1 MADVVP
7 ICGPCSISQRAC
19 IYASEPRPARLPDTQ
34 PDGSIARHVTD
45 VPDGT
50 SSVSGATPEQVIP
63 GQHPLFSA
71 PIADHSFQGCSPEGG
86 SQLLTADLAS
96 TRWLDLLA
104 ADAAQADEG
113 FSLAPSLTLEQQ
125 TSPAEGYRDLLQ
137 GPGQV
142 DVGVTLSTE
151 SPTKER
157 YAWRSEEDI
166 ILQPHEARLFRSFA
180 ERAASWVRYRMIIW
194 IIPLFTC

>member
-1 MADVVP
+1 MAEVAP

-19 IYASEPRPARLPDTQ
+19 IYASEPRPARLPNTQ
-34 PDGSIARHVTD
+34 PDGNIARHATD
-45 VPDGT
+45 VPDAT
-50 SSVSGATPEQVIP
+50 SSVSGAAPDQVIP

-71 PIADHSFQGCSPEGG
+71 PIAGQSFQGCSPEGG

-113 FSLAPSLTLEQQ
+113 FSLAPSLALEQQ
-125 TSPAEGYRDLLQ
+125 TSSTEGYRDLLQ
-137 GPGQV
+137 APGQA
-142 DVGVTLSTE
+142 DVGVALSTE
-151 SPTKER
+151 QPAKER

-166 ILQPHEARLFRSFA
+166 VLQSHEARLFRNFA
-180 ERAASWVRYRMIIW
+180 ERAALWVRH
-194 IIPLFTC
+194 